1 MPRHLLVKLLVIH
14 QIGILRIIGEG
25 LGIGVSFTSCK
36 EIIHLLHVLLRQ
48 LLPLW
53 SHLLK
58 LLVVYVGEGAT
69 SNQAV
74 RHILE
79 IDCYLVISA
88 CQQYVPEQLNLTL
101 EGVRTLVVLSVYA
114 VVPSYS
120 DHIILVATSC
130 SDALSPLVY
139 LSTIGKHVVTLVVP
153 LLLQEFSLRVLC
165 LHDAN
170 TGLGQF
176 LALVISR
183 FGLLTASIDCIPCII
198 HLIPQHYIM

>member
-1 MPRHLLVKLLVIH
+1 M
-14 QIGILRIIGEG
+14 
-25 LGIGVSFTSCK
+25 
-36 EIIHLLHVLLRQ
+36 
-48 LLPLW
+48 
-53 SHLLK
+53 
-58 LLVVYVGEGAT
+58 GEGAT

-79 IDCYLVISA
+79 IDCHLVISA
-88 CQQYVPEQLNLTL
+88 CKKYIPEQLHLTL
-101 EGVRTLVVLSVYA
+101 EGVGTLVVLSVYA

-139 LSTIGKHVVTLVVP
+139 LGTVGKHVVTLVVS
-153 LLLQEFSLRVLC
+153 LLLKEFSLRVLS

-183 FGLLTASIDCIPCII
+183 LGLLTASIDCIPCIV